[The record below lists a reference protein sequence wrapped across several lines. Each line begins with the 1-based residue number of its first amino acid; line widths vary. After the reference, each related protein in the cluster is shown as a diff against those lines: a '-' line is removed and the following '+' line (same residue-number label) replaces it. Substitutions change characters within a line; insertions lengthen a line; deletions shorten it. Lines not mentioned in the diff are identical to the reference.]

1 MLFKRLVPKLV
12 VVSQTHTSDFV
23 SVLTQS
29 YHFKRVIGSVLSQ
42 CRIFDS
48 NLVDEIV
55 IVNKSHVFNNDFV
68 DLVNLISRNIQT
80 PLSVG
85 GSISILEHGQR
96 LIQAGADKII
106 LGESRMNRSLA
117 NRLAENHGSQ
127 ALVFSLDYNENEL
140 LKNPNFFESQI
151 TWANEN
157 GFGEILLNNI
167 DRDGTKMGLDI
178 ERLKT
183 VRSLTK
189 MPIMMGC
196 GVGKVEHIRDAFFA
210 GSNAVASSTFL
221 ATLDQSPKQIRS
233 HLNATGVH
241 IRYLN

>member
-12 VVSQTHTSDFV
+12 VVSQPLSSEFV

-29 YHFKRVIGSVLSQ
+29 YQVKRVIGSVLSQ
-42 CRIFDS
+42 CRIFNS

-55 IVNKSHVFNNDFV
+55 VVNKSNIFNNAFV
-68 DLVNLISRNIQT
+68 DIVNLISRNIQT

-85 GSISILEHGQR
+85 GSISTLEQGQR
-96 LIQAGADKII
+96 LIQAGADKVI
-106 LGESRMNRSLA
+106 LGANRMNLSLSSG
-117 NRLAENHGSQ
+117 LAETHGNQ
-127 ALVFSLDYNENEL
+127 ALVFSLDYNENDL
-140 LKNPNFFESQI
+140 LNNPKFIETQT

-157 GFGEILLNNI
+157 GFGEILLNNT
-167 DRDGTKMGLDI
+167 DRDGTKMGLDL
-178 ERLKT
+178 ERLKI

-189 MPIMMGC
+189 LPVMMGC
-196 GVGKVEHIRDAFFA
+196 GVGKVEHMRDAFIA
-210 GSNAVASSTFL
+210 GSDAVASSTFL